1 MTQNPLTSKK
11 VQELPPE
18 VFAAALGR
26 VVKEAIENDRNAS
39 ILGALED
46 KHGQQTR
53 TFKRKLTNGQYLA
66 FALSLAEQLRT
77 IPNLRGT
84 RSWTKGPVW
93 GTFTTPEGDFEYPL
107 SVSALLE
114 NGSIT
119 PFECVLA
126 IEHASEAGFA
136 STGSSVTI
144 VTGPHDGDAARQWL
158 LAKISQTEKNHDLLR
173 NRVVVVDVRANDSDR
188 GGLAHSI
195 VEAPTDTLD
204 DVIVTDAVRAEIRR
218 NIVDHVR
225 SKDLLQQAGL
235 GSNRGVLLWG
245 PPGTGKTSIIRGVLN
260 ELSGEATVFL
270 VSAKAMGENLGELYA
285 EAERLSPSIV
295 VLEDLDNVAKSRGS
309 SLHTF
314 LVALDGVLRDP
325 SKLVVTIATTNDP
338 ASIDEAAKRPGRID
352 RFVEVALPDE
362 KLRLDILLH
371 YFEKLARN
379 GIQNV
384 LAPNALVEL
393 AANSAGASGALLRE
407 VVRRSLLL
415 ANARSGNGAVVNDN
429 DLAEAALEIGYRV
442 YAPNPGQYL

>member
-26 VVKEAIENDRNAS
+26 VVKDAIENDPSAH
-39 ILGALED
+39 ILGALQD
-46 KHGQQTR
+46 KHGHQTR

-66 FALSLAEQLRT
+66 FALSLTEQLRT

-84 RSWTKGPVW
+84 RSWNNGPVW
-93 GTFTTPEGDFEYPL
+93 GTFTAPEGDFEYPL
-107 SVSALLE
+107 AVSALLE
-114 NGSIT
+114 SGSIT
-119 PFECVLA
+119 PFECVLSV
-126 IEHASEAGFA
+126 EHASEAGFG

-158 LAKISQTEKNHDLLR
+158 LEKISQTEKNHDLLR
-173 NRVVVVDVRANDSDR
+173 NRVVVVDPVSYSDKD
-188 GGLAHSI
+188 GLAHSI

-338 ASIDEAAKRPGRID
+338 AGIDEAAKRPGRID

-371 YFEKLARN
+371 YFERLARN
-379 GIQNV
+379 GIKNV

-415 ANARSGNGAVVNDN
+415 ANARSRNGAVVSDN